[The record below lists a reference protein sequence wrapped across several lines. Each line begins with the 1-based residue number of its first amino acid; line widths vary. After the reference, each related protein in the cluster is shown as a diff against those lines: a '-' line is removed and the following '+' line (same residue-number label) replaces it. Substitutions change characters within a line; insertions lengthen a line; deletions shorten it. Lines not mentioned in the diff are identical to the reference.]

1 MLLTTPSNTE
11 GIFATMKETEKAD
24 LPVSRTDTDK
34 IKTSNPLNDKQNNRI
49 MIMKAFEEAK
59 KKAD

>member
-1 MLLTTPSNTE
+1 
-11 GIFATMKETEKAD
+11 MKETEKAD